1 MQNMRNGAKTP
12 RMGMEVI
19 KGGMLGALVS
29 VVLIFLYALA
39 LWKELLPAESI
50 RLVNALIKVL
60 SAAAAALFAVRR
72 CARRR
77 WLTGA
82 LTGLF
87 YTLLAF
93 MVFSVLS
100 DTFVVSE
107 ALLSDLLIGLLSG
120 MTAGAVRQLIGK

>member
-1 MQNMRNGAKTP
+1 MQSVKSGAKAP
-12 RMGMEVI
+12 HAGMEVI
-19 KGGMLGALVS
+19 KGGMLGALFS
-29 VVLIFLYALA
+29 VGLIFLYALA
-39 LWKELLPAESI
+39 LWKEFLPAESI

-77 WLTGA
+77 WLIGGA
-82 LTGLF
+82 AGLF

-93 MVFSVLS
+93 MVFSILS
-100 DTFVVSE
+100 DTFVFSE

-120 MTAGAVRQLIGK
+120 ITAAVARQLAGK